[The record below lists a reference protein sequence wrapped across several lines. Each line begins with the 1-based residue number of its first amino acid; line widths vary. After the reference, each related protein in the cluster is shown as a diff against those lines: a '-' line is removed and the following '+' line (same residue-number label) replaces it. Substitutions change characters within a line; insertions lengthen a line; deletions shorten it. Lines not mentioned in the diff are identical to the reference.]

1 MLPAQTINDSILD
14 IPSFRSAGTES
25 IVIKNNKK
33 AINSTGV
40 TAEGDAL
47 PQRAPLGCAP
57 VSTKSETD
65 ATACK
70 QMKD

>member
-1 MLPAQTINDSILD
+1 M
-14 IPSFRSAGTES
+14 
-25 IVIKNNKK
+25 IKNNKK